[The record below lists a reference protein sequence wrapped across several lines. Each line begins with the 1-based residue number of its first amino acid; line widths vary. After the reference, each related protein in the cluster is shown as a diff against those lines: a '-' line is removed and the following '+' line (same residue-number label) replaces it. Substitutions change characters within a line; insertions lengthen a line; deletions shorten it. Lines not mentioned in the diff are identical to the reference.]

1 MTVYIEQGYTSAV
14 IDQTA
19 EIDTLQFI
27 ANYTQPR
34 IEIAGKSKEELRN
47 IKQTKG
53 QYFLSGEMQGN
64 KRKTDA
70 VVSRDAITLD
80 YDFNNDP
87 DDQYKISHDELIE
100 AIESKLDPFNY
111 ALYPSFSA
119 DADKPRYHLVIP
131 VDRPLNE
138 KEYQVT
144 FASIVDAIGIPTDRA
159 MLNFSQPLGLPI
171 QTEFNSDLPVT
182 LKTEEQTYK
191 TRDRATLESHYSI
204 DLVDK
209 LRKKGL
215 ILETNPSTHTNKVN
229 NQTYDASGVNEE
241 VALAMFADYVEKD
254 RDNLAEYFNA
264 FSAISVL
271 AKSVKDKTISH
282 ETAIKCCEML
292 AMNNQEYI
300 KGNIKKLD
308 RELAKGVQRTPYS
321 FIDKFVIAVGNARKY
336 QQYIAGAGDIEP
348 DEVITE
354 RYLNTNSKV
363 RLSKFRDS
371 IKEGKETKA
380 IPTGFKKLDQALD
393 GGLYAGL
400 YFIGAI
406 SSLGKTTFLLQT
418 ADQISKYGQ
427 DVIIFSLE
435 MSANEIIAKTIS
447 RLTQIISKEDNR
459 EFYPIYDGR
468 GYEVINAR
476 TVREITSLNR
486 YDGYTDSYGKKH
498 DAYTDYQKELIERA
512 FERYD
517 QEYAEHL
524 FIQENDKKRITM
536 SDIEKTVETHIKATG
551 NRPVV
556 IVDYL
561 QIIAPDDKRADT
573 RFNID
578 DAVTRLKVLST
589 QNNVPVIAISSMNRD
604 SYSKAISMTSFKES
618 GGIEYSSD
626 VLIGLQFARQREV
639 DETNKTKKN
648 NEPYSVLSHDDEK
661 GKLPREIE
669 LKILKQRNGQATA
682 SIDYHFDPRFNH
694 YMEFQKGFDYGKVKK
709 TPAPV
714 TEVSNKEAVLVKVG
728 GSKKKA
734 KNSF

>member
-14 IDQTA
+14 IKQTA
-19 EIDTLQFI
+19 EMNILQFI

-70 VVSRDAITLD
+70 VVSRDAITID
-80 YDFNNDP
+80 YDFDNNP
-87 DDQYKISHDELIE
+87 DDQYKITHDELLE
-100 AIESKLDPFNY
+100 AIESKLEPFNY

-159 MLNFSQPLGLPI
+159 MLNFSQPLGLPV
-171 QTEFNSDLPVT
+171 QTDLNSELPLA
-182 LKTEEQTYK
+182 LKTQEKNYK
-191 TRDRATLESHYSI
+191 TRDKETLEKFHTI
-204 DLVDK
+204 DLIDK
-209 LRKKGL
+209 LKKKGL
-215 ILETNPSTHTNKVN
+215 ILETNPTTKTNTID
-229 NQTYDASGVNEE
+229 NQTYEASGMNEE
-241 VALAMFADYVEKD
+241 IALSMFADYVKKD
-254 RDNLAEYFNA
+254 QQNLSDYFNA

-308 RELAKGVQRTPYS
+308 RELAKTTQRTPYS

-348 DEVITE
+348 EEVITE

-371 IKEGKETKA
+371 IKAGKETRA

-406 SSLGKTTFLLQT
+406 SSLGKTTFLLQA
-418 ADQISKYGQ
+418 ADQIAKYGQ

-435 MSANEIIAKTIS
+435 MSANEIIAKTVS
-447 RLTQIISKEDNR
+447 RLTHIISKEDNR
-459 EFYPIYDGR
+459 EFYRINDGR

-486 YDGYTDSYGKKH
+486 YDGYVDSYGKVY
-498 DAYTDYQKELIERA
+498 DPYTDYQKELIERA
-512 FERYD
+512 FDRYE
-517 QEYAEHL
+517 QEHAEHL

-573 RFNID
+573 RFNVD

-604 SYSKAISMTSFKES
+604 SYNKAISMTSFKES

-626 VLIGLQFARQREV
+626 VLIGLQFARQRQI
-639 DETNKTKKN
+639 DDANKTKSQN
-648 NEPYSVLSHDDEK
+648 QSQNVLNHDEEK

-694 YMEFQKGFDYGKVKK
+694 YS
-709 TPAPV
+709 
-714 TEVSNKEAVLVKVG
+714 EVSKQFFYPPLET
-728 GSKKKA
+728 SKSKSTAGKTIGLENA
-734 KNSF
+734 HRSK